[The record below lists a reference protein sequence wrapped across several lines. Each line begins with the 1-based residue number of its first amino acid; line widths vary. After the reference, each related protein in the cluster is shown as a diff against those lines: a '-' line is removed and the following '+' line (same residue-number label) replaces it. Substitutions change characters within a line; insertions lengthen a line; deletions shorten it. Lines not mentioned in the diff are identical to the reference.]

1 MADQYDLVVIGG
13 GSAGLTIGRYG
24 PKLGARIAVVEE
36 GKLGDDCTWYGCVP
50 SKALLA
56 SAKVASL
63 ARHSEEFGLPP
74 LDAGGNIDLGPVMD
88 RVAAVQRQI
97 YETDDSPES
106 LRAAG
111 SDVIE
116 GRGEFVSPREL
127 RVDGRPVRSRYYC
140 VATGSRPIVPEI
152 PGLDT
157 VPHYTNESVF
167 SELRELPARLLVL
180 GAGPIGVEL
189 GQAFARLGS
198 RVTIVEA
205 APRILPREDGECA
218 AVLHESLVADGM
230 TIASGTRATR
240 FSIDGGHRCAVLER
254 GGREEQIEI
263 DAVLVAVGTR
273 PNVHGVGLDAAGVEY
288 SERGVTVDARLR
300 TSNPRI
306 YASGDV
312 LGRQQFTHTAAHE
325 SSIVLT
331 NVVTPIRAK
340 VDYRLV
346 PAVTFT
352 DPEVASIG
360 FSDEEARAAHGGDV
374 RVFRFP
380 FSRTDRAI
388 TDGETRGFAKVVTA
402 GRKDRIVGAQIVG
415 PAAGELIHECALAI
429 QHRMGA
435 VDLGHAIHAYPTL
448 ANAPQHAAGRAF
460 DARLQRT
467 WVQAMLR
474 GYGRLSRLLAR

>member
-36 GKLGDDCTWYGCVP
+36 GKLGGDCTSYGCVP

-56 SAKVASL
+56 SAEVASL
-63 ARHSEEFGLPP
+63 ARRSEEFGLPP

-88 RVAAVQRQI
+88 RVAAVQHQI
-97 YETDDSPES
+97 YEADDSPES

-127 RVDGRPVRSRYYC
+127 RVDGRPVRSRYHC

-205 APRILPREDGECA
+205 APRILPREDAECA

-240 FSIDGGHRCAVLER
+240 FSIEGGRRCAVLER
-254 GGREEQIEI
+254 GGREEWIEI

-288 SERGVTVDARLR
+288 TERGITVDARLR

-325 SSIVLT
+325 SSIVLM
-331 NVVTPIRAK
+331 NVFTPIRTK

-352 DPEVASIG
+352 DPELASIG

-380 FSRTDRAI
+380 SSRIDRAI

-415 PAAGELIHECALAI
+415 PAAGELIHE
-429 QHRMGA
+429 
-435 VDLGHAIHAYPTL
+435 
-448 ANAPQHAAGRAF
+448 
-460 DARLQRT
+460 
-467 WVQAMLR
+467 
-474 GYGRLSRLLAR
+474 